1 MLEGFHSDKF
11 EYKRIPL
18 EEQEKRQILG
28 RLAGVIAD
36 TNSPTRNGRKYS
48 KDLWEK
54 VFNDPIMKEKIAN
67 RCVFA
72 ELGHPADREEV
83 DMEKVCACL
92 AEQPKISDD
101 GKIYGVFDILNTNNG
116 RILKTLCDYGTNIGV
131 SSRGTGDLYTDE
143 NGEEAVDPETYN
155 CECWDIVVVPAVES
169 ARLKYVTEALD
180 QKRYNKTLKQK
191 LNEQLESASEEDRKV
206 MKESLKTLF
215 DEAAYTKDELMDKF
229 GTDDLDLINAGNEED
244 VTLADDIPPLD
255 TGSDLVPNDVE
266 TITDP
271 QPTETESL
279 NEATH
284 QYLSLDDIDFDTEP
298 ALYNAMDYDAISLI
312 VYNGDVLT
320 AEKIDTEALED
331 AGISMEDLRK
341 DMETLAYSMGIKV
354 KFDDHANVKEELE
367 SEDGW
372 GDTVSG
378 TLEPIFD
385 DIEKMIYEVRN
396 GRRGSYAD
404 FGSELSGLINKL
416 DELSN
421 SMQDAAGDLESQEDT
436 INETNEELEFHSE
449 DADYYQGQLAQIHD
463 DVETLLHEIDQ
474 DPELK
479 DSITYKNLMKIYDIL
494 DDQGQLMNETN
505 EELEMDLDQKDAA
518 YYEGELDKLRGSIV
532 SLISEAEPVAGS
544 DSYIVKTLKAMGNL
558 LDGREDVITEAEEES
573 GPKKFA
579 SVEEAKEYIA
589 SLPQGA
595 DISIDCNE
603 DGSEWYVNEGFT
615 NESCDDKELEECG
628 PVDNV
633 MEETGNEL
641 TEALLKIKQLEKDNL
656 SLQEKLSVCNAKE
669 VQLGEELKRYKASTA
684 SLSESAKK
692 AKALDESMKSY
703 TEELNK
709 KDELIE
715 SLKNDASLVNELNE
729 KVQKLEEELNLKI
742 ANVDQLNETLN
753 RYRSSLKST
762 RELYLEALVNAY
774 GLDIDEV
781 RSRLTESY
789 KNTDIKRV
797 CDTLLQEKRNLSK
810 LPFKLNKGVKL
821 KAKST
826 KREVTRSNFYDD
838 DNTESLL
845 NLINNIK

>member
-11 EYKRIPL
+11 EYRRIPL

-72 ELGHPADREEV
+72 ELGHPSDREEV

-92 AEQPKISDD
+92 SEQPKISDD

-169 ARLKYVTEALD
+169 ARLKYVNEALD
-180 QKRYNKTLKQK
+180 QKRYNKTLKQR
-191 LNEQLESASEEDRKV
+191 LNEQLTSASEEDRKI
-206 MKESLKTLF
+206 MKESLDTLF
-215 DEAAYTKDELMDKF
+215 NEDIYTRDELMDKF

-244 VTLADDIPPLD
+244 VALADDVPPLD
-255 TGSDLVPNDVE
+255 MGSDLVPSDIE
-266 TITDP
+266 TMTDP
-271 QPTETESL
+271 QPTETEESL
-279 NEATH
+279 NESTVRE
-284 QYLSLDDIDFDTEP
+284 LTIDDLDPNTEP
-298 ALYNAMDYDAISLI
+298 ALYNAMDYGAISL
-312 VYNGDVLT
+312 VYDNGKLDIKDVNN
-320 AEKIDTEALED
+320 EALKE
-331 AGISMEDLRK
+331 AGLSVNDLQDELK
-341 DMETLAYSMGIKV
+341 TLQYSLSVADG
-354 KFDDHANVKEELE
+354 VKEELE

-372 GDTVSG
+372 GDTVG
-378 TLEPIFD
+378 DTLEPIFD

-463 DVETLLHEIDQ
+463 DVEELLHEIDQ
-474 DPELK
+474 DPELQ

-494 DDQGQLMNETN
+494 DDQGQVMDET
-505 EELEMDLDQKDAA
+505 
-518 YYEGELDKLRGSIV
+518 
-532 SLISEAEPVAGS
+532 
-544 DSYIVKTLKAMGNL
+544 
-558 LDGREDVITEAEEES
+558 AEEP

-579 SVEEAKEYIA
+579 SIEEAKEYIS
-589 SLPQGA
+589 SLPEGLE
-595 DISIDCNE
+595 ISIDCND

-628 PVDNV
+628 SVDNV

-641 TEALLKIKQLEKDNL
+641 TEALLKVKQLEKDNL

-703 TEELNK
+703 TEELDK
-709 KDELIE
+709 KDKLIE

-729 KVQKLEEELNLKI
+729 KVQKLEEELNLKS
-742 ANVDQLNETLN
+742 ANVSELNETLN

-774 GLDIDEV
+774 GLDINEV
-781 RSRLTESY
+781 RSKLTESY
-789 KNTDIKRV
+789 KNKDIKNV
-797 CDTLLQEKRNLSK
+797 CDSLLQEKRNLSK
-810 LPFKLNKGVKL
+810 LPFKLNESGVKL
-821 KAKST
+821 TAKST
-826 KREVTRSNFYDD
+826 KKDARPSFFDD

-845 NLINNIK
+845 NLINNIR